1 MTALA
6 PDACDRCLRRAFLIA
21 RLAPRI
27 AGLLERPRDRVA
39 GLLALSESDLLA
51 AVAGP
56 HAELL
61 VEDLDRLD
69 IGAERERLA
78 DRDFVA
84 LCRHSQ
90 AYPPLLLELGD
101 PPAVLFGL
109 GRIEALDALRHEP
122 AVAIVGTRN
131 PSPYG
136 NEVANSLGRGLGA
149 AGVPVVSGLAL
160 GIDATAHRG
169 CLSGKGVPVAV
180 LACGPDVVYPRRH
193 RRLHERVRE
202 SGLVVSELPPGTQPF
217 RWSFPARNRIMAGLA
232 RMTVVVEA
240 ADPSGSL
247 ITSDF
252 ARDLN
257 RSVAA
262 VPGRVT
268 SRVAQGTN
276 GLLKDGAV
284 PITGTADVLD
294 ELFGAGM
301 RSVPS
306 KDAARREPDDP
317 QLARV
322 LEAAERLGSVG
333 AIADAANLASGE
345 TRAALGRLEA
355 EGYLVRRD
363 LGGWERSLGGGE
375 ALSADDPILDGKDAV
390 LDGQDAVLDGQD
402 AVLDEEGML
411 DEAARMLDEGE
422 RMLDEGEPLVED

>member
-1 MTALA
+1 MSAPL

-21 RLAPRI
+21 WLAPRI
-27 AGLLERPRDRVA
+27 AGLLERPRARIA
-39 GLLALSESDLLA
+39 GLLALPEAELLA
-51 AVAGP
+51 AVGGG
-56 HAELL
+56 HAEGLL
-61 VEDLDRLD
+61 QSLDGLDLD
-69 IGAERERLA
+69 AERERLA
-78 DRDFVA
+78 VA
-84 LCRHSQ
+84 TVLTACRHSR

-101 PPAVLFGL
+101 PPAVLFAV
-109 GRIEALDALRHEP
+109 GRPETLDAVREEP

-136 NEVANSLGRGLGA
+136 TEVAYSLGRGLGA

-169 CLSGKGVPVAV
+169 CLAGRGLPVAV

-193 RRLHERVRE
+193 RRLHEGVRE
-202 SGLVVSELPPGTQPF
+202 AGLVLSELPPGTQPF

-247 ITSDF
+247 ITTDF
-252 ARDLN
+252 ARDLG

-268 SRVAQGTN
+268 SRVARGTN

-284 PITGTADVLD
+284 PITGAEDVLD

-301 RSVPS
+301 RSVPPAE
-306 KDAARREPDDP
+306 AARREPADP
-317 QLARV
+317 RLRRI
-322 LEAAERLGSVG
+322 LEATEGHGSVA
-333 AIADAANLASGE
+333 AIAEQAGIATADA
-345 TRAALGRLEA
+345 RAAIGRLEA

-363 LGGWERSLGGGE
+363 LGGWERALGG
-375 ALSADDPILDGKDAV
+375 
-390 LDGQDAVLDGQD
+390 
-402 AVLDEEGML
+402 
-411 DEAARMLDEGE
+411 
-422 RMLDEGEPLVED
+422 

>member
-6 PDACDRCLRRAFLIA
+6 PDACDPCLRRSFLIG

-27 AGLLERPRDRVA
+27 AGLLDRPRARVA
-39 GLLALSESDLLA
+39 GLLALSEADLLA

-56 HAELL
+56 HAEHLL
-61 VEDLDRLD
+61 EELDNLDLGD
-69 IGAERERLA
+69 ERERLA
-78 DRDFVA
+78 DEGVSVF
-84 LCRHSQ
+84 CRHSH

-101 PPAVLFGL
+101 PPAALFAL
-109 GRIEALDALRHEP
+109 GRLETLEPLRHEP
-122 AVAIVGTRN
+122 DVAIVGTRN

-136 NEVANSLGRGLGA
+136 REVAFSLGRGLGA

-169 CLSGKGVPVAV
+169 CLAGNGVPVAV

-193 RRLHERVRE
+193 RRLHERVQE
-202 SGLVVSELPPGTQPF
+202 SGLVLSELPPGTQPF

-240 ADPSGSL
+240 AEPSGSL
-247 ITSDF
+247 ITTDF
-252 ARDLN
+252 ARDLG

-268 SRVAQGTN
+268 SRVARGTN
-276 GLLKDGAV
+276 GLLRDGAV
-284 PITGTADVLD
+284 PITGAEDVLD

-306 KDAARREPDDP
+306 QEATRPDPDDP
-317 QLARV
+317 RLARV
-322 LEAAERLGSVG
+322 LEAAERMGSVG
-333 AIADAANLASGE
+333 AIAAALNLDSAE

-355 EGYLVRRD
+355 EGWLVRRD
-363 LGGWERSLGGGE
+363 LGGWQRTLGGPQPAAG
-375 ALSADDPILDGKDAV
+375 D
-390 LDGQDAVLDGQD
+390 Q
-402 AVLDEEGML
+402 VLDEE
-411 DEAARMLDEGE
+411 
-422 RMLDEGEPLVED
+422 EPCPTTEPPILPGL

>member
-1 MTALA
+1 MTAAVPA
-6 PDACDRCLRRAFLIA
+6 PEACHGCLRRALLIA

-27 AGLLERPRDRVA
+27 AGLLERPRARVA

-51 AVAGP
+51 LVAGTR
-56 HAELL
+56 AEQLR
-61 VEDLDRLD
+61 EALDRLD
-69 IGAERERLA
+69 LA
-78 DRDFVA
+78 DELERFAAAGVFA
-84 LCRHSQ
+84 LCRHSL
-90 AYPPLLLELGD
+90 AFPPLLLELDD

-109 GRIEALDALRHEP
+109 GPVEAFGALREEP

-136 NEVANSLGRGLGA
+136 TEVAHTLGRGLGA

-160 GIDATAHRG
+160 GIDATSHRG
-169 CLSGKGVPVAV
+169 CLDADGVPIAV

-193 RRLHERVRE
+193 RRLHRRVRE
-202 SGLVVSELPPGTQPF
+202 AGVVLSELPPGTQPF

-247 ITSDF
+247 ITTDF
-252 ARDLN
+252 ARDLG

-268 SRVAQGTN
+268 SRVARGTN

-284 PITGTADVLD
+284 PVTGAEDVLD
-294 ELFGAGM
+294 ELFGVGM
-301 RSVPS
+301 RPVPS
-306 KDAARREPDDP
+306 SETAPVEPDDP
-317 QLARV
+317 RLARV
-322 LEAAERLGSVG
+322 LEAAERLGSVA
-333 AIADAANLASGE
+333 AIAEAVNLSSAD

-363 LGGWERSLGGGE
+363 LGGWERV
-375 ALSADDPILDGKDAV
+375 LSPSPDPERPILPD
-390 LDGQDAVLDGQD
+390 L
-402 AVLDEEGML
+402 
-411 DEAARMLDEGE
+411 
-422 RMLDEGEPLVED
+422 